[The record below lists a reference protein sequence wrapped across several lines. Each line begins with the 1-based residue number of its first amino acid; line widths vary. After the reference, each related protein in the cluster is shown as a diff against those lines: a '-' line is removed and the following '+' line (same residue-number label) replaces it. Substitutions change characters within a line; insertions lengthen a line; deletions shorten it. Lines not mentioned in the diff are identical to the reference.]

1 MYTYINIFIG
11 GNFNYGRDP
20 GWRIPM
26 RPIFNP
32 QPTTIAPNATFAP
45 NPSNCSYRFSYICF
59 VGICNYLN
67 KRLIEQLAQIDLFK
81 SHHATLWVR
90 LDSKIAKSKACQI

>member
-1 MYTYINIFIG
+1 MFIG

-32 QPTTIAPNATFAP
+32 QSTTMTPNGATMNP
-45 NPSNCSYRFSYICF
+45 NGTTAMTRNGTTTMTPNVTST
-59 VGICNYLN
+59 
-67 KRLIEQLAQIDLFK
+67 DK
-81 SHHATLWVR
+81 SGNL
-90 LDSKIAKSKACQI
+90 

>member
-1 MYTYINIFIG
+1 MVILVLLNDIFLKISILIG

-32 QPTTIAPNATFAP
+32 QSTTMTPNGTTTMTPNAASTNEP
-45 NPSNCSYRFSYICF
+45 GN
-59 VGICNYLN
+59 L
-67 KRLIEQLAQIDLFK
+67 
-81 SHHATLWVR
+81 
-90 LDSKIAKSKACQI
+90 

>member
-1 MYTYINIFIG
+1 MFTYTNISIG

-32 QPTTIAPNATFAP
+32 QPTTIAPNATFTP
-45 NPSNCSYRFSYICF
+45 TPGNWQYISF
-59 VGICNYLN
+59 YIA
-67 KRLIEQLAQIDLFK
+67 LAD
-81 SHHATLWVR
+81 
-90 LDSKIAKSKACQI
+90 